1 MNPVTAIVLFLS
13 LLCVVRSSAVTSPP
27 SPYEVLKSYNLPV
40 GLLPKGAVGYDLDA
54 DTGEFAVRF
63 NSTCSFSLQGSYQI
77 RYQPTVTGRISDG
90 RLRDLKGVSVK
101 ILFVWV
107 NIVEVDRNGDQ
118 LEFSVGIASAD
129 FPVENFDECPQC
141 GCGMD
146 CGDASKEEEEETR
159 RVKLRSQI

>member
-13 LLCVVRSSAVTSPP
+13 LPLRRPLLRGDLTPVPLRGP
-27 SPYEVLKSYNLPV
+27 EVLQPPRRPPPEGRRRLRPRRRHRK
-40 GLLPKGAVGYDLDA
+40 
-54 DTGEFAVRF
+54 FAVRF

-141 GCGMD
+141 GCGWT
-146 CGDASKEEEEETR
+146 AATLR
-159 RVKLRSQI
+159 RRRRRRRGGLS